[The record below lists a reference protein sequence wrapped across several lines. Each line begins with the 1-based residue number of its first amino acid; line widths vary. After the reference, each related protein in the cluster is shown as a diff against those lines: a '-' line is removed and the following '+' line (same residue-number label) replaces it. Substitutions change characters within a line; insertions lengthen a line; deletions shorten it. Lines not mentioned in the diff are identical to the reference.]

1 MAITW
6 KKLKILLA
14 GSYGKVYLTAPVE
27 SSTLSALAAV
37 KSADACHSSALLEE
51 GLYLSELRGHPN
63 IIQCFGHDIST
74 ENGEDVYNL
83 LLEYAAGG
91 SLHDLIN
98 KNKGTI
104 PESLVACY
112 TFITLKGLSAI
123 QEVHI
128 VHRDIKP
135 GNILVYPSGDH
146 GNNCL
151 R

>member
-6 KKLKILLA
+6 KTLKILLA

-37 KSADACHSSALLEE
+37 KSADAWHSSALLEG

-83 LLEYAAGG
+83 LLEYAAGAPFMN
-91 SLHDLIN
+91 HDLIN

-123 QEVHI
+123 QEVNI

-146 GNNCL
+146 ENN
-151 R
+151 